1 MLHPEIDKHKVWD
14 CTLRMIVS
22 RRIQQSNL
30 SKMVSRSFLLLLFL
44 SCFTVGCAATDY
56 WVRPD
61 SISDCNTRQPCLTLS
76 EYVQN
81 TSHYFTSNSVFHFL
95 SGNHTVNKTTW
106 VIIQDVE
113 NVFLV
118 GSAGHATV
126 QCSGRL
132 SFTFEGVHGLQISNV
147 GFIRCGLEQKG
158 NLRSITLE
166 NGGRVQVALLFVECS
181 SVVLENVEV
190 MESYG
195 YDLIGYNMITVK
207 LNHCLFHYN
216 YWRIRDSNTQSFST
230 TIKNTIFTGG
240 NALFELEFN
249 DKSTTGTLNI
259 LHSEFAHGR
268 STLGH
273 VGGGGLEIN
282 IKTKDSTV
290 CSEREAYNITVYNC
304 SMYKNTAPVGANML
318 ISIYMPLYSSMTIH
332 IDNCKFFEGNSTS
345 KGVGFMLQIESISYE
360 DEFLRL
366 LSYTKNVTV
375 YLENSEFYGNSAANG
390 SGLYLGVES
399 VHIPNAYCNFIIQQC
414 AFQGNTGEYGSG
426 MYIFSDLTM
435 DIFMMSIKDLI
446 FVGNNASTAGSAIY
460 IDLKWF
466 RNYFPSNNFHS

>member
-1 MLHPEIDKHKVWD
+1 
-14 CTLRMIVS
+14 
-22 RRIQQSNL
+22 
-30 SKMVSRSFLLLLFL
+30 
-44 SCFTVGCAATDY
+44 
-56 WVRPD
+56 
-61 SISDCNTRQPCLTLS
+61 
-76 EYVQN
+76 
-81 TSHYFTSNSVFHFL
+81 
-95 SGNHTVNKTTW
+95 
-106 VIIQDVE
+106 
-113 NVFLV
+113 
-118 GSAGHATV
+118 
-126 QCSGRL
+126 
-132 SFTFEGVHGLQISNV
+132 
-147 GFIRCGLEQKG
+147 
-158 NLRSITLE
+158 
-166 NGGRVQVALLFVECS
+166 
-181 SVVLENVEV
+181 
-190 MESYG
+190 
-195 YDLIGYNMITVK
+195 MITVK

-216 YWRIRDSNTQSFST
+216 YWRIRDSNIQPFST
-230 TIKNTIFTGG
+230 TTKNTIFTGG
-240 NALFELEFN
+240 NALFKLEFN

-282 IKTKDSTV
+282 IKPKDSAEY
-290 CSEREAYNITVYNC
+290 SELEAYNITVYNC
-304 SMYKNTAPVGANML
+304 SMYKNTASVGANML

-345 KGVGFMLQIESISYE
+345 KGAGFMLQIESTSYE

-399 VHIPNAYCNFIIQQC
+399 VHIPNTYCNFIIQQC

-426 MYIFSDLTM
+426 MYIFSDLSM

-446 FVGNNASTAGSAIY
+446 FVGNNASTAGSAMY

-466 RNYFPSNNFHS
+466 RNHFPYNNFHSEATLCIIDLLNSTFIQNAGYFEGTTVYITAPVDPRLFPLYFLMLMKYLFSAASYYQIISSTSFVLIVLR